1 MGTVPVHAGTGER
14 MRLYRAGAF
23 ALIAETMLLAG
34 VCAWLSH
41 KTAVAPP
48 PPPTL
53 LSLAPPDI
61 PKPPAPPQ
69 PAPPKPVTPIK
80 PVVPPKAVEH
90 LHRVTRAAAP
100 KPTPEPAPAP
110 APALPTATPT
120 DPPATPAAAP
130 PPPPAPPAAAQH
142 ADPSFESALRAAI
155 QAALRYP
162 ESARLAGMNGRV
174 RVAFDYLDGRVSN
187 VRLVASSGVGMLDRA
202 ALAAVHD
209 ANYPKPAS
217 ALAGKTLSEQLWI
230 TFNLNDQE

>member
-1 MGTVPVHAGTGER
+1 
-14 MRLYRAGAF
+14 
-23 ALIAETMLLAG
+23 
-34 VCAWLSH
+34 
-41 KTAVAPP
+41 
-48 PPPTL
+48 
-53 LSLAPPDI
+53 
-61 PKPPAPPQ
+61 
-69 PAPPKPVTPIK
+69 
-80 PVVPPKAVEH
+80 
-90 LHRVTRAAAP
+90 
-100 KPTPEPAPAP
+100 
-110 APALPTATPT
+110 LPTATPT

-130 PPPPAPPAAAQH
+130 PPPPATPAAAQH

-162 ESARLAGMNGRV
+162 ESARLAGMNGRT